1 MKKNEITKTDILQ
14 GGCILGFVGTI
25 IYAIKVTVE
34 LNKVSDKLDRAV
46 DNLVDTKE
54 IDIPKD
60 MINRSIERAVDREVR
75 AEVSATCKQA
85 VKDVERDIRKEIRE
99 NVDEEFKKQK
109 GEVAKEL
116 KRQIND
122 LDITEIRKEVVREAK
137 NTAAEKFK
145 HDLDD
150 ILDKHNDELESV
162 TRVYTSI
169 ADKLSSMG
177 D

>member
-1 MKKNEITKTDILQ
+1 MNLTKNDILQ
-14 GGCILGFVGTI
+14 MGCITGFIATI
-25 IYAIKVTVE
+25 GYAIAVTRRLHE
-34 LNKVSDKLDRAV
+34 VSNKLDRAV

-75 AEVSATCKQA
+75 MQVGDSCKAATKA
-85 VKDVERDIRKEIRE
+85 VENDIYKEIKSSVE
-99 NVDEEFKKQK
+99 DEFKRQK
-109 GEVAKEL
+109 GDVAKEL

-122 LDITEIRKEVVREAK
+122 LDISEIKKEVIREAK
-137 NTAAEKFK
+137 DTAANKFK

-150 ILDKHNDELESV
+150 ILEKHNDELESV
-162 TRVYTSI
+162 TRIYSSI
-169 ADKLSSMG
+169 ADKISSIG